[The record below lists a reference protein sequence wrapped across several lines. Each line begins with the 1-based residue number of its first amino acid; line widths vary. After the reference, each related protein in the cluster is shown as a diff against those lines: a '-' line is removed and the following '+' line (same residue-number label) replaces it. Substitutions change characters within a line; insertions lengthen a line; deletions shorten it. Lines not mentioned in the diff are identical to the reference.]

1 MNGTAAALLVITRGP
16 AMRGEPSECRVAR
29 SNSITRFRKHSFRMT
44 AVPVLAGA
52 EDGGS
57 YITLRSVFLGN
68 SQRLSSILRDQN
80 NGEPFLL
87 SRSGAHAKD
96 QNFRCLP
103 LALPPRPLA
112 KLALPAQVSSAVV
125 SH

>member
-1 MNGTAAALLVITRGP
+1 
-16 AMRGEPSECRVAR
+16 
-29 SNSITRFRKHSFRMT
+29 MT

-96 QNFRCLP
+96 QNFRCLITCP
-103 LALPPRPLA
+103 AAEALGKTRPPRTG
-112 KLALPAQVSSAVV
+112 
-125 SH
+125 